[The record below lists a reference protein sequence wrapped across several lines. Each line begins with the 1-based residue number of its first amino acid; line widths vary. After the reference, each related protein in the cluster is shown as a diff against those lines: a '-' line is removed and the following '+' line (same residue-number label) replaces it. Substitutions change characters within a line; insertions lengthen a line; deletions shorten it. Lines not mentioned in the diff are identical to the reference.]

1 MILSRKSGKFFQWKQ
16 SGRQSIKAPKAIP
29 AIWRRSMS
37 HLSFLAN
44 LLCACRV
51 GKKILV
57 GIPCV

>member
-37 HLSFLAN
+37 YLSFLANLAN

-51 GKKILV
+51 D
-57 GIPCV
+57 